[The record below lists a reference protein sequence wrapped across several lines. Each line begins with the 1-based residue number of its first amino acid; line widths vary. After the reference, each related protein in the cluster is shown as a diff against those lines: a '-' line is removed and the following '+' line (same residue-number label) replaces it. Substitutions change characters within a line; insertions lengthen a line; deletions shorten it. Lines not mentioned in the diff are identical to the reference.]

1 LAYNGYNQ
9 MEKWERLSNLQAL
22 VQNMETLPRAEK
34 SESEKTMLD
43 LLREGE
49 TVDVHSIHVGVSW
62 KQADELNREI
72 VRLSAYDVYK

>member
-1 LAYNGYNQ
+1 MAHNGYNK
-9 MEKWERLSNLQAL
+9 MRKWERLSNLQTRVQQMEAL
-22 VQNMETLPRAEK
+22 PGAEK
-34 SESEKTMLD
+34 SASEKTMLD